1 MDGNLKGLL
10 RLRTELDLGTQMMT
24 AVVLILMTVMKMI
37 GMRSIM
43 RMMVVLMKMI
53 TRRVERMR

>member
-1 MDGNLKGLL
+1 LDGNLKGLL

-24 AVVLILMTVMKMI
+24 AVMLILMTVMKMI

>member
-1 MDGNLKGLL
+1 MDGNLKELL

-53 TRRVERMR
+53 TRRMERMR

>member
-10 RLRTELDLGTQMMT
+10 RLTTELDLGTPMIT
-24 AVVLILMTVMKMI
+24 AVMLILMTVMKMR

>member
-24 AVVLILMTVMKMI
+24 AVMLILMTVMKMI

>member
-1 MDGNLKGLL
+1 
-10 RLRTELDLGTQMMT
+10 MMT
-24 AVVLILMTVMKMI
+24 AVMLILMTVMKMI

-53 TRRVERMR
+53 MRRVERMR

>member
-1 MDGNLKGLL
+1 MDGNLKELL

-53 TRRVERMR
+53 TRRTKRMR